1 MKLRTL
7 RRRPILEQ
15 VPLKPRS
22 SFLVEEIRAFSYG
35 VPWHFHPE
43 HQIMLVL
50 KSRGY
55 RIVGDSMEK
64 LKPGDLVLV
73 GSNLPHVWHQEES
86 TKPLKDGE
94 FAVHAVVVRF
104 AEDFLGEEFFQ
115 KPELELVRQLL
126 RRAGRG
132 LKVLGRTRAEIT
144 QRLLQ
149 LPKLEGLSRLVELL
163 TVLNVMAKSE
173 ELQPLSS
180 ANFDGSLMS
189 GGNSRMDRVL
199 QHIHQNLSRD
209 IDRSEVARKANLS
222 DGAFSRFFKAR
233 TGRTLPQ
240 YVNELRIGR
249 ACLLLAETDRKVGDV
264 AEECGFESLAN
275 FNRHFLKM
283 TQKTPRE
290 WRKIFQHSSG
300 F

>member
-1 MKLRTL
+1 MKLHAP

-15 VPLKPRS
+15 VPLTPQS
-22 SFLVEEIRAFSYG
+22 SFLVEEIRGSTYG
-35 VPWHFHPE
+35 TPWHFHPE

-50 KSRGY
+50 KSKGY

-73 GSNLPHVWHQEES
+73 GANLPHVWHQEGS
-86 TKPLKDGE
+86 TNSARDGE
-94 FAVHAVVVRF
+94 FSVHAVVVRF
-104 AEDFLGEEFFQ
+104 TEDFLGTEFIQ
-115 KPELELVRQLL
+115 KPELEAVRHLL

-132 LKVLGRTRAEIT
+132 LKVLGKTRVDVT
-144 QRLLQ
+144 RRLLGMT
-149 LPKLEGLSRLVELL
+149 KLAGMSRLLELL
-163 TVLNVMAKSE
+163 GALNEMAHSE

-180 ANFDGSLMS
+180 ANFDGSIMA

-199 QHIHQNLSRD
+199 EHIHRNLSRD
-209 IDRSEVARKANLS
+209 IDRSGVARRANLS
-222 DGAFSRFFKAR
+222 EGAFSRFFKAR

-275 FNRHFLKM
+275 FNRQFLKM

-290 WRKIFQHSSG
+290 WRKIFQYSAG
-300 F
+300 L